1 MLYLILYSSIYL
13 ELEIDEWLYLRTLHL
28 HNDEYNDSNHDS
40 REDNPTLL

>member
-1 MLYLILYSSIYL
+1 MLHLILYSSIYL
-13 ELEIDEWLYLRTLHL
+13 ELEIDEWLYLRTLYL